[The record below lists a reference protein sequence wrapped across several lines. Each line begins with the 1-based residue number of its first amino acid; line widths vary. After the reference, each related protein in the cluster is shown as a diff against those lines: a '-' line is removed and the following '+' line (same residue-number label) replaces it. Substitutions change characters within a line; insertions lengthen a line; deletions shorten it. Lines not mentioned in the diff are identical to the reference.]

1 MKLTYL
7 RTRSE
12 TARLGGRASS
22 LGLLAALLLTLPLLS
37 AAAEKYEPN
46 WKSLDARPIPGW
58 FDEAKFGIF
67 IHWGVYSVPAWGPK
81 GSYAEWYWDAMQNK
95 NGATWKF
102 HTKTYGPN
110 FKYQDF
116 APQFTAEIFEPDQWA
131 DIFARSGARYVVLTS
146 KHHEGFCLWPNADS
160 WNWNSVDAGPHRDL
174 CGDLA
179 KAVRARGLKMGFY
192 YSLYEWFNPVY
203 RMDFPR
209 FVREHFHPQ
218 FKDLVMRYQPSL
230 IFADGEWDHTSA
242 EWKSEELLAWLYNE
256 SPCKEDVV
264 IDDRWGKDTR
274 SHHGGYYTTEYGEVG
289 GDTKLNAARKFEE
302 CRGIGASFGYNRKE
316 TIDDYQSAYGL
327 VCVLVNLVC
336 KGGNLLLD
344 IGPTGDGRIPVIM
357 QQRLIEMG
365 DWLKVNG
372 EAIYGTQP
380 WKVSGEGPTKPAKG
394 QEAERKQVFKPSD
407 IRFTAKD
414 GAVYAICLALPT
426 GEVRITSLGKSG
438 PQPAASVRSVELL
451 GSDAKLTW
459 SQEADALVVQCPRS
473 LPCQYAITLKVRL
486 NP

>member
-1 MKLTYL
+1 MKK
-7 RTRSE
+7 
-12 TARLGGRASS
+12 TA
-22 LGLLAALLLTLPLLS
+22 LTLATGLVLS
-37 AAAEKYEPN
+37 VCATPAVGQKYEPN
-46 WKSLDARPIPGW
+46 WKSLDSRPIPGW
-58 FDEAKFGIF
+58 FDDAKFGIF
-67 IHWGVYSVPAWGPK
+67 IHWGVYSVPAWGAK

-102 HTKTYGPN
+102 HVQHYGEQ

-116 APQFTAEIFEPDQWA
+116 APKFTAELFEPDQWA
-131 DIFARSGARYVVLTS
+131 DLFVRAGARYVVLTS

-160 WNWNSVDAGPHRDL
+160 WNWNSVDQGPHRDL

-203 RMDFPR
+203 QMDFPR

-218 FKDLVMRYQPSL
+218 FKDLVNRYQPSL
-230 IFADGEWDHTSA
+230 IFADGEWAHSSS
-242 EWKSEELLAWLYNE
+242 EWKSEELLAWLFNE
-256 SPCKEDVV
+256 SPGRDEVV

-274 SHHGGYYTTEYGEVG
+274 SRHGGYFTTEYGEVG
-289 GDTKLNAARKFEE
+289 GDTKLNADRKFEE
-302 CRGIGASFGYNRKE
+302 CRAIGASFGYNRNE

-327 VCVLVNLVC
+327 VCLLVNLVA

-344 IGPTGDGRIPVIM
+344 IGPTADGRIPVIM
-357 QQRLIEMG
+357 QQRLVEMG
-365 DWLKVNG
+365 DWLRVNG

-380 WKVSGEGPTKPAKG
+380 WKVHGEGPTQPAKG
-394 QEAERKQVFKPSD
+394 HAAERTQVFQPSD
-407 IRFTAKD
+407 IRFTTKA
-414 GAVYAICLALPT
+414 GAIYAMCLALPT
-426 GEVRITSLGKSG
+426 GSIRITSLGRSTAPTAG
-438 PQPAASVRSVELL
+438 GIRSVGLL
-451 GSDAKLTW
+451 GSDEKLTW

-473 LPCQYAITLKVRL
+473 FSSRHAITLKVEV

>member
-1 MKLTYL
+1 MKRSDLIRLTIL
-7 RTRSE
+7 
-12 TARLGGRASS
+12 
-22 LGLLAALLLTLPLLS
+22 LLALSPL
-37 AAAEKYEPN
+37 AAWAEKYEAN

-67 IHWGVYSVPAWGPK
+67 IHWGVYSVPAWGLK
-81 GSYAEWYWDAMQNK
+81 GSYAEWYWDALQK
-95 NGATWKF
+95 KDSPTSIF
-102 HTKTYGPN
+102 HNKTYGPN

-116 APQFTAEIFEPDQWA
+116 ASRFTAELFEPDQWA

-179 KAVRARGLKMGFY
+179 KAVRAKGLKMGFY
-192 YSLYEWFNPVY
+192 YSLYEWFNPIY

-218 FKDLVMRYQPSL
+218 FKDLVKRYQPSL

-256 SPCKEDVV
+256 SPCREEVV

-274 SHHGGYYTTEYGEVG
+274 SRHGGYYTTEYGEVG
-289 GDTKLNAARKFEE
+289 GGTELNAARKFEE
-302 CRGIGASFGYNRKE
+302 CRGIGASFGYNRNE
-316 TIDDYQSAYGL
+316 TIDDYQSVYGL
-327 VCVLVNLVC
+327 VCVLVNLVS

-357 QQRLIEMG
+357 QQRLVELG
-365 DWLKVNG
+365 EWLKVNG
-372 EAIYGTQP
+372 EGIYGTHP
-380 WKVSGEGPTKPAKG
+380 WKVTAEGPTRPAKG
-394 QEAERKQVFKPSD
+394 ADERRQVFQPSD
-407 IRFTAKD
+407 IRFTTRN
-414 GAVYAICLALPT
+414 GAVYVICLALPA
-426 GEVRITSLGKSG
+426 GEIRIKSLGRSAT
-438 PQPAASVRSVELL
+438 PAAGEVRSVELL
-451 GSDAKLTW
+451 GSEAKLTW
-459 SQEADALVVQCPRS
+459 TQEAGELVVQCPRT
-473 LPCQYAITLKVRL
+473 LPCQHAVTLKVSF